1 MTVTSSWPGSGVRGR
16 PSASWRGAPPAS
28 PTATPSPTAPRPQ
41 RGRHH
46 GGRPQGGPDGE
57 KGEEE
62 HAERIDRPLDAGRRR
77 LHGDLLADLLAE
89 DRGRRRAFD
98 AAETAD
104 DALHGVQPG
113 AALRAGR
120 AVIINLAD
128 LRIPELGVEV
138 RGELLSGYV
147 AIHGFFS
154 RRTRS
159 CSRPRAMR
167 ERTVPTRTPSTSAIS
182 S

>member
-1 MTVTSSWPGSGVRGR
+1 MVEGDDPHH
-16 PSASWRGAPPAS
+16 
-28 PTATPSPTAPRPQ
+28 Q
-41 RGRHH
+41 REPHH

-57 KGEEE
+57 DGEEE
-62 HAERIDRPLDAGRRR
+62 HAERIDRPLQAGRRR
-77 LHGDLLADLLAE
+77 LHGDLLADLLAQG
-89 DRGRRRAFD
+89 RGRHRALD

-104 DALHGVQPG
+104 DALHVVQPG
-113 AALRAGR
+113 AALLARR
-120 AVIINLAD
+120 TVIFNLAD

-138 RGELLSGYV
+138 RGELLSGNV
-147 AIHGFFS
+147 AIHTCFS